1 MTRPKVAAACLK
13 ALAEKISEYSA
24 CWSTSINS
32 GRELL
37 GVFVTVCGYG
47 DSYKDKD
54 FTPEEKRGME
64 EIDFSCSIS
73 YLRLKDVRCIERK
86 ITAGN
91 GISTYVTD
99 MGGYGDNANRIVPLG
114 ELEKLDQ
121 ELCEIAMKHE
131 KLYKTA
137 ITEKEPNTT
146 RPVPA

>member
-13 ALAEKISEYSA
+13 ALADKISEYNI
-24 CWSTSINS
+24 CWSTSMNS

-37 GVFVTVCGYG
+37 SVFVTVCGYG
-47 DSYKDKD
+47 GSYKDKD
-54 FTPEEKRGME
+54 FTPEEKRNIE

-73 YLRLKDVRCIERK
+73 YLRLKDVHLIERK
-86 ITAGN
+86 IAAGN
-91 GISTYVTD
+91 GINTYIADVN
-99 MGGYGDNANRIVPLG
+99 GYSDNAGSIVPL
-114 ELEKLDQ
+114 EVLEKLDQ